1 MENNNRNRRRNR
13 GGRQRLTAEQRRQ
26 FAKERQALVG
36 KLITQEGF
44 QGALVI
50 EHVRGSQYVLR
61 LPNGQEIFASHK
73 KQKNQGEGALT
84 QAGWRVWE
92 ER

>member
-1 MENNNRNRRRNR
+1 MAERTRRRN

-61 LPNGQEIFASHK
+61 MPDGIEVFASHK
-73 KQKNQGEGALT
+73 KQKGQANGALT
-84 QAGWRVWE
+84 QAGWRLWE
-92 ER
+92 DRR

>member
-1 MENNNRNRRRNR
+1 MAERTRRRN

-61 LPNGQEIFASHK
+61 MPDGTEVFASHK
-73 KQKNQGEGALT
+73 KQKGQANGALT
-84 QAGWRVWE
+84 QAGWRLWE
-92 ER
+92 DRR

>member
-1 MENNNRNRRRNR
+1 MEKRNRRRNNR

-61 LPNGQEIFASHK
+61 MPNGEEIFASHK
-73 KQKNQGEGALT
+73 KQKGEGAGAIT

>member
-1 MENNNRNRRRNR
+1 MEKRNRRRNNR

-61 LPNGQEIFASHK
+61 MPNGEEIFASHK
-73 KQKNQGEGALT
+73 KQKGEGAGAVT